1 MVMMYWR
8 TTLGDSEYL
17 MTRFDI
23 VICFFG
29 GGAFFVFRYALG
41 GVWVVNF
48 VYEHGMSGVLAG

>member
-1 MVMMYWR
+1 
-8 TTLGDSEYL
+8 